1 MNHNGLVIISRFD
14 FLMIKVLNIMVS
26 SINISWML
34 VENWIPM
41 ARLLNKYIAWNS
53 YRLLDW
59 SLLILSQSLAIVRPL
74 NLCLFINAITKVCY
88 LPLIFLK
95 KKILAYLCIKYMTD
109 GHHKTFLKV
118 VQKGFHYLVYE
129 SPSKLLKKDGTFQS
143 NIIGLL
149 FKYCCSKGLSTHAAD
164 TVNFQG
170 MIYNL
175 LVNLSNICK
184 IFRITKSILLPT
196 IMYNILSFKIVKHS
210 SLCLLSINKKVRTYL
225 IMRHP

>member
-1 MNHNGLVIISRFD
+1 
-14 FLMIKVLNIMVS
+14 MIAAHSL
-26 SINISWML
+26 SIACYS
-34 VENWIPM
+34 P
-41 ARLLNKYIAWNS
+41 S
-53 YRLLDW
+53 P
-59 SLLILSQSLAIVRPL
+59 QSLPFYQHHHQGL
-74 NLCLFINAITKVCY
+74 LLTSNFFFFFFFK
-88 LPLIFLK
+88 F
-95 KKILAYLCIKYMTD
+95 LAYLCIKYMIV

>member
-1 MNHNGLVIISRFD
+1 MYKIYDCWPSR
-14 FLMIKVLNIMVS
+14 N
-26 SINISWML
+26 
-34 VENWIPM
+34 
-41 ARLLNKYIAWNS
+41 LLEGCPKRDYW
-53 YRLLDW
+53 
-59 SLLILSQSLAIVRPL
+59 
-74 NLCLFINAITKVCY
+74 
-88 LPLIFLK
+88 
-95 KKILAYLCIKYMTD
+95 
-109 GHHKTFLKV
+109 
-118 VQKGFHYLVYE
+118 VYE
-129 SPSKLLKKDGTFQS
+129 SLSKLLKKDGTFQS
-143 NIIGLL
+143 YIIGLL
-149 FKYCCSKGLSTHAAD
+149 FKYCCSKGLSTYAAD

>member
-74 NLCLFINAITKVCY
+74 NLCLFINTITKVCY
-88 LPLIFLK
+88 FPLTFF
-95 KKILAYLCIKYMTD
+95 KKISSLLMYKIYDSWPSQNLLEGCPKRVSLLGLWISIKTIEKRWNFSIKY
-109 GHHKTFLKV
+109 
-118 VQKGFHYLVYE
+118 
-129 SPSKLLKKDGTFQS
+129 
-143 NIIGLL
+143 
-149 FKYCCSKGLSTHAAD
+149 
-164 TVNFQG
+164 
-170 MIYNL
+170 
-175 LVNLSNICK
+175 
-184 IFRITKSILLPT
+184 
-196 IMYNILSFKIVKHS
+196 
-210 SLCLLSINKKVRTYL
+210 
-225 IMRHP
+225 